1 MIHVEVSTIVR
12 RLILVLCMMV
22 GAAPLSGQSVISKRA
37 RSTPLDSVLL
47 HFERDVR
54 ARVINSPGS
63 DLVFTIISLPAAFA
77 PRRDSLLD
85 GLERMALSS
94 DNEHVRHVAA
104 ARIAFAGRVDETAS
118 PLPGIMARL
127 TRIYHAHADPLVRIS
142 VRNSMPEQADR
153 RAAAAF
159 LRTVAAEAD
168 PTNDGSGPHGLF
180 SVGDPRTEALSRL
193 AEMGAEGRAVLQA
206 MHRSGEARSPQA
218 RATLARMAQR
228 GFPVIDAR
236 RREQ

>member
-1 MIHVEVSTIVR
+1 VR
-12 RLILVLCMMV
+12 LAI
-22 GAAPLSGQSVISKRA
+22 
-37 RSTPLDSVLL
+37 
-47 HFERDVR
+47 
-54 ARVINSPGS
+54 
-63 DLVFTIISLPAAFA
+63 
-77 PRRDSLLD
+77 
-85 GLERMALSS
+85 
-94 DNEHVRHVAA
+94 
-104 ARIAFAGRVDETAS
+104 
-118 PLPGIMARL
+118 
-127 TRIYHAHADPLVRIS
+127 
-142 VRNSMPEQADR
+142 RNTMPEQADR

-168 PTNDGSGPHGLF
+168 PTNDGSGPHGYF

-218 RATLARMAQR
+218 RAILARMAQR

>member
-1 MIHVEVSTIVR
+1 MHAFRLASTVRWVLLALLVS
-12 RLILVLCMMV
+12 
-22 GAAPLSGQSVISKRA
+22 AAPLPAQTPFSERA
-37 RSTPLDSVLL
+37 RSWAVDSVLS

-54 ARVINSPGS
+54 ARVINSLGS

-85 GLERMALSS
+85 GLERMALTS

-142 VRNSMPEQADR
+142 IRNSMPGQAER
-153 RAAAAF
+153 RAAAAL
-159 LRTVAAEAD
+159 LRVIASEAD
-168 PTNDGSGPHGLF
+168 PTNDGRGPHGLF

-206 MHRSGEARSPQA
+206 MHQSGEARGPQA
-218 RATLARMAQR
+218 RAILARMAHR

-236 RREQ
+236 RTQP